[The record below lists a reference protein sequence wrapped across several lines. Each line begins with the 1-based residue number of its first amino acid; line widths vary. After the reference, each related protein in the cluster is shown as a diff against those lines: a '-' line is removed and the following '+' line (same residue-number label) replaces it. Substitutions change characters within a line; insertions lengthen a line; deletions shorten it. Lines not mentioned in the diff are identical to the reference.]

1 MEEAE
6 VVEDE
11 EEEVVVDEEEE
22 AVVDGEEEVEEVVKV
37 KWTTWPHGYKKY
49 KRIYLKNNKKL

>member
-11 EEEVVVDEEEE
+11 EEEVMEDEEEEEE
-22 AVVDGEEEVEEVVKV
+22 AVVDGEEEVVKV